1 MTRPYSFKLCLA
13 CGIPKV
19 NLEGTKIGQNYKK
32 KSLNYVIW
40 NYSRYGFLVDPV
52 ILKLIETYKGEV
64 DEEFW
69 ATIAS
74 KVFYG
79 SGEPGNINGW

>member
-1 MTRPYSFKLCLA
+1 M
-13 CGIPKV
+13 
-19 NLEGTKIGQNYKK
+19 
-32 KSLNYVIW
+32 W
-40 NYSRYGFLVDPV
+40 NSQSYSRRWK

-74 KVFYG
+74 KLFYG
-79 SGEPGNINGW
+79 SGGPGNINGW

>member
-1 MTRPYSFKLCLA
+1 MTWPYSFKLCLA

-19 NLEGTKIGQNYKK
+19 TLEGTVPWK
-32 KSLNYVIW
+32 
-40 NYSRYGFLVDPV
+40 

-74 KVFYG
+74 KLFYG
-79 SGEPGNINGW
+79 SGGPGNINGW

>member
-1 MTRPYSFKLCLA
+1 MD
-13 CGIPKV
+13 
-19 NLEGTKIGQNYKK
+19 
-32 KSLNYVIW
+32 SL
-40 NYSRYGFLVDPV
+40 DPV
-52 ILKLIETYKGEV
+52 VLKLIETYKGEV

-79 SGEPGNINGW
+79 SGGPGNINGW